1 MKFSTYSPN
10 NNEEIKQLFT
20 KTFADSEGESEGL
33 LIGNLAYELMTN
45 TARNDLY
52 CFIVSENEQ
61 ITGSIIFTKLSFE
74 SEINANILSPVAINT
89 SCQGKGIGQELINFG
104 LNSLKENGV
113 ELVFT
118 YGDPSFYSKV
128 GVSVITEKIVKPPLK
143 LTYPEGWLGQS
154 LVSDEIEAITGNS
167 YCVEALNKPE
177 MWSWFS
183 TIKRVKTLRVSKNKD
198 NRGSCYEAIEK
209 ILDMLCY
216 QAGLREMFYFWR
228 SYLNDPKLIL

>member
-1 MKFSTYSPN
+1 MKFSTYNSGN
-10 NNEEIKQLFT
+10 IEEIKKLFT

-45 TARNDLY
+45 TAGNDLN
-52 CFIVSENEQ
+52 CFVVSENKQ
-61 ITGSIIFTKLSFE
+61 IIGSIIFSKLSFE
-74 SEINANILSPVAINT
+74 SEINAFILSPVAIKTNY
-89 SCQGKGIGQELINFG
+89 QGKGIGQKLINFG

-128 GVSVITEKIVKPPLK
+128 GFSLITEKIVKAPLT

-154 LVSDEIEAITGNS
+154 LVSGEIEPITGNS

-177 MWSWFS
+177 IW
-183 TIKRVKTLRVSKNKD
+183 
-198 NRGSCYEAIEK
+198 
-209 ILDMLCY
+209 
-216 QAGLREMFYFWR
+216 
-228 SYLNDPKLIL
+228 